1 FSRDWSSDVCSS
13 DLWVWTHDS
22 VFLGEDGPTH
32 QPIEQL
38 ASLRAMPDLT
48 VIRPADATET
58 VEAWEVALNHR
69 HGPVALVQT
78 RQGGPVLE
86 RERGGVAKGGYV
98 LRPGDDV
105 VLVATG
111 REVHVA
117 LGAPD
122 LLADQGTSARVV
134 RPPSWELFCEQ
145 EDGYRNQVLG
155 VDLPRVSIEA
165 AATFGWDRVVGADG
179 LT

>member
-58 VEAWEVALNHR
+58 VEAWEVAVNHR
-69 HGPVALVQT
+69 RGPVALVQT
-78 RQGGPVLE
+78 RQGVPVLDRKSGVEGE
-86 RERGGVAKGGYV
+86 RVA
-98 LRPGDDV
+98 
-105 VLVATG
+105 
-111 REVHVA
+111 
-117 LGAPD
+117 
-122 LLADQGTSARVV
+122 
-134 RPPSWELFCEQ
+134 C
-145 EDGYRNQVLG
+145 
-155 VDLPRVSIEA
+155 
-165 AATFGWDRVVGADG
+165 
-179 LT
+179 